1 MSRVVEYVGVLHLL
15 KDHVKETWT
24 QFWANFSSSSDV
36 NGGEDEKE
44 SNFRGRIKE
53 KLERLKRQSIRIIDN
68 SSNGQ
73 EDYSHL
79 TRSKSR
85 KELMQI
91 SAAVMG
97 IEFSYAAETAF
108 VSPLLLSIGLR
119 HRHMTLIWCL
129 SPLLGFFL
137 TPLLGSLSD
146 GCRSQLGRRRP
157 FIILLSIGI
166 ILGLIMVPNGKTIG
180 RMLGDTYI
188 DDEPPDL
195 KVPSELASHL
205 LVVPPQLNSE
215 VVTSSTST
223 SPPSIDSFEQLMQN
237 LQQSLNSSD
246 KRPGNLSLWDEDS
259 SKEVKLSY
267 KQSSSKHAPTE
278 YEHGFRAWN
287 SLTYKD
293 KDLDQQEF
301 LKTLSR
307 KDKSQKINH
316 GDLERFI
323 LQATQGAGSDEDEE
337 DLPENSP
344 TTEAE
349 EKIFSNNQ
357 ENNFPS
363 QMNQSFEVAHGR
375 NETRKSGSERMLR
388 SKRLETSEKE
398 SVSTSSNFDSG
409 NEDAVKS
416 HPWGLV
422 FTVIGTV
429 LLDFDADACQKDHA
443 KGLSTFT
450 IMAGLGGS
458 IGYFLGALNWENTF
472 LGRLFG
478 GHVRAVFTLVLFIF
492 IACVI
497 VTIRSFREIPIDRLW
512 ANKAGDGSGMPNS
525 GQSEHKP
532 KPCSTDNP
540 LMRCFFQPNLQHTKK
555 TYSRLEDDLE
565 LESSSVQSD
574 GESTATKK
582 SYGTIQETSFN
593 IAADGEASTS
603 DKSGMVE
610 QVPTFREYLK
620 TIVQLPKSLQ
630 WLCAT
635 NFFCWMSLVC
645 YSLYFTDFVGEAV
658 FGGDPTAPR
667 GSPLKE
673 KYDEGVRFGCWGMS
687 LYSLSCSIYSLCIET
702 LVNRFGA
709 RQVYIYGQ
717 LVYSVGMVFMAI
729 ARHPAGVIIFSWTA
743 GIMYATLFT
752 MPYLLVARY
761 HAAET
766 FDVDVDDLMDK
777 PTQMRGLGTD
787 VAIVSSMVFL
797 AQITQALTLG
807 TIVTAVGSTT
817 AIVFAAAVFASCG
830 ALCAR
835 KVLYLD
841 L

>member
-15 KDHVKETWT
+15 KDHIKETWT
-24 QFWANFSSSSDV
+24 QFWANYSSSSDV

-53 KLERLKRQSIRIIDN
+53 KLERLKQRSIQIIDN

-79 TRSKSR
+79 TSSKSR
-85 KELMQI
+85 KDLMQI

-108 VSPLLLSIGLR
+108 VSPLLLNIGLR

-166 ILGLIMVPNGKTIG
+166 ILGLILVPNGKTIG
-180 RMLGDTYI
+180 RMLGDTYA

-195 KVPSELASHL
+195 KIPSELESHL

-215 VVTSSTST
+215 LLSSSTT
-223 SPPSIDSFEQLMQN
+223 SPSTDSFEQLMQN
-237 LQQSLNSSD
+237 LQLNFNNSENPLENLSHGDENSSEQD
-246 KRPGNLSLWDEDS
+246 
-259 SKEVKLSY
+259 KLSY
-267 KQSSSKHAPTE
+267 KQGSSKHTTTE
-278 YEHGFRAWN
+278 FEHGYRAWN
-287 SLTYKD
+287 SLTHKD
-293 KDLDQQEF
+293 KDVDQQEF

-307 KDKSQKINH
+307 KDKSRKINH
-316 GDLERFI
+316 EELEHF
-323 LQATQGAGSDEDEE
+323 LLHATQATSKEDVDLQESSD
-337 DLPENSP
+337 
-344 TTEAE
+344 AE
-349 EKIFSNNQ
+349 GKSFSNNHD
-357 ENNFPS
+357 ENM
-363 QMNQSFEVAHGR
+363 QGLANQSFKVANER
-375 NETRKSGSERMLR
+375 NETTKGNSERMFR

-398 SVSTSSNFDSG
+398 SVSTSSFDSG

-422 FTVIGTV
+422 FTIIGTV
-429 LLDFDADACQKDHA
+429 LLDFDADACQSPSRAYMLDVTIPEDHA

-458 IGYFLGALNWENTF
+458 IGYFLGALNWENMF

-512 ANKAGDGSGMPNS
+512 ANKAGDGLGMTTS
-525 GQSEHKP
+525 GQPEHKS
-532 KPCSTDNP
+532 K
-540 LMRCFFQPNLQHTKK
+540 PNLQQVKK
-555 TYSRLEDDLE
+555 TYSRLEDDIE
-565 LESSSVQSD
+565 LEQSNIQSD
-574 GESTATKK
+574 GENPVAKK

-593 IAADGEASTS
+593 VGPDGDASAT
-603 DKSGMVE
+603 DKSDSAE
-610 QVPTFREYLK
+610 QAPTFREYVK
-620 TIVQLPKSLQ
+620 TIVQLPRSLQ

-702 LVNRFGA
+702 LVNRFGYVLFLYYFLKESKEIISYA
-709 RQVYIYGQ
+709 YHNSFSSSILLKRFISLQSPTCIY
-717 LVYSVGMVFMAI
+717 LWSVGLF
-729 ARHPAGVIIFSWTA
+729 RWN
-743 GIMYATLFT
+743 GIN
-752 MPYLLVARY
+752 
-761 HAAET
+761 
-766 FDVDVDDLMDK
+766 
-777 PTQMRGLGTD
+777 
-787 VAIVSSMVFL
+787 
-797 AQITQALTLG
+797 
-807 TIVTAVGSTT
+807 GS
-817 AIVFAAAVFASCG
+817 C
-830 ALCAR
+830 
-835 KVLYLD
+835 
-841 L
+841 